1 MNSINRV
8 TLLGHL
14 GNDPMYRVL
23 SGGIATA
30 TLHVATTEAYKDAQE
45 QWQQQTEWH
54 TLIVWGKLADYA
66 QSRLRKGMRVYAEGK
81 LKRRTFEV
89 EGMGRKQVTEII
101 VDRIFSLDSNRSL
114 NEPEQ

>member
-8 TLLGHL
+8 TLFGHL

-30 TLHVATTEAYKDAQE
+30 TLHLATAEAYKDAQE

-54 TLIVWGKLADYA
+54 TLIVWGKLAEYA
-66 QSRLRKGMRVYAEGK
+66 HARLKKGMRVYAEGK
-81 LKRRTFEV
+81 LKRRAYDV

-101 VDRIFSLDSNRSL
+101 VDRIFSVDGK
-114 NEPEQ
+114 